1 MIILDETD
9 YIYEEAKRLEQGLE
23 LLDRNRLAKY
33 LLDENKAEKRSVLI
47 FTEVLL
53 IHLLKCIYQPEKIT
67 RSWHKSIKNCFKSLS
82 VYVGESKLLY
92 NYLNDNFDKVYR
104 RARNEA
110 SLETCIP
117 IDTFPKDNIFKIDD
131 ILNEDWIYD
140 FLEEHK
146 IVEW

>member
-33 LLDENKAEKRSVLI
+33 LLDENKAEKRSVLS

-53 IHLLKCIYQPEKIT
+53 IHLLKCIYQPEKTT
-67 RSWHKSIKNCFKSLS
+67 RSWHKSIKDCFKSLS

-92 NYLNDNFDKVYR
+92 SYLNDNFDKVYR

-110 SLETCIP
+110 SLETCIL